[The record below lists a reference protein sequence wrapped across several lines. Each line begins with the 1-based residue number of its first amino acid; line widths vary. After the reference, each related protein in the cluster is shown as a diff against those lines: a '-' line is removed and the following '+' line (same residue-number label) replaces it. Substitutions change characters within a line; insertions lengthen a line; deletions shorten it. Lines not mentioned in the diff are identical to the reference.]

1 MGVAHRIRK
10 IKKTVREKMLKMA
23 IPYFGRNSVKAEKN
37 DKMNNTRNTRREFFR
52 KAAQLTFLSAMIGGS
67 AYLLAE
73 NRVQMQGC
81 ADNQFCKK
89 CQKLTTC
96 SLDKAKKYK
105 DNER

>member
-1 MGVAHRIRK
+1 MND
-10 IKKTVREKMLKMA
+10 IK
-23 IPYFGRNSVKAEKN
+23 
-37 DKMNNTRNTRREFFR
+37 NTRRDFFR

-67 AYLLAE
+67 AYLLSE
-73 NRVQMQGC
+73 NRVQLDGC

-105 DNER
+105 EDER